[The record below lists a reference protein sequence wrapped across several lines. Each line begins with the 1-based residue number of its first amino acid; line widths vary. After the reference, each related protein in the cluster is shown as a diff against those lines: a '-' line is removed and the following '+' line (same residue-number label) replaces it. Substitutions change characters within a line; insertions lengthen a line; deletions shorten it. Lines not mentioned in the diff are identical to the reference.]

1 MALQSPPHPRD
12 AVALSL
18 TGVGRRFASGL
29 EAVRGFDLDVRDGEV
44 VSLLGPSGC
53 GKTTVLRMIAGLD
66 QPSEGRIT
74 GRDAPGSATPGAVGY
89 VFQDPTLMPWATVE
103 ANVRLPL
110 RLIGTPD
117 AAAKERAAALIA
129 LVGLSGFEKAHPA
142 ALSGGMR
149 MRASIARALVTRPRL
164 LLMDEP
170 FAALDEITRFRLNE
184 DLLRLR
190 DEVGCTVLFVTHSV
204 YESVWL
210 SDRIAVMTARPG
222 RVSEVIPVA
231 FGARTAALRQDPG
244 YVALCGAVS
253 EALARAMTA
262 GAPA

>member
-1 MALQSPPHPRD
+1 MSPLPPPTPQQA
-12 AVALSL
+12 AVLSL

-29 EAVRGFDLDVRDGEV
+29 EAVRGFDLEVQDGEV
-44 VSLLGPSGC
+44 VCLLGPSGC

-66 QPSEGRIT
+66 RPSEGRIE
-74 GRDAPGSATPGAVGY
+74 GRDAPGAVTPGAVGY
-89 VFQDPTLMPWATVE
+89 VFQDATLMPWATVE

-110 RLIGTPD
+110 RLIRTPD
-117 AAAKERAAALIA
+117 AEAKERAAALIR
-129 LVGLSGFEKAHPA
+129 LVGLSGFEGTHHA

-222 RVSEVIPVA
+222 RVAEIISVA
-231 FGARTAALRQDPG
+231 LGPRGAALRQDPS
-244 YVALCGAVS
+244 YVALCGTVS
-253 EALARAMTA
+253 EALARAMA
-262 GAPA
+262 GGVPA

>member
-1 MALQSPPHPRD
+1 MSPLSPPSPQAA
-12 AVALSL
+12 AVLSL
-18 TGVGRRFASGL
+18 TDVGRRFASGL
-29 EAVRGFDLDVRDGEV
+29 EAVRQFDLELRDGEV

-66 QPSEGRIT
+66 RPSEGRIE
-74 GRDAPGSATPGAVGY
+74 GRDAPGRATPGSVGY
-89 VFQDPTLMPWATVE
+89 VFQDATLMPWATVD

-110 RLIGTPD
+110 RLIRTPD
-117 AAAKERAAALIA
+117 GEARERAAALIQ
-129 LVGLSGFEKAHPA
+129 LVGLSGFGGAHPA

-149 MRASIARALVTRPRL
+149 MRVSIARALVTRPRL

-210 SDRIAVMTARPG
+210 SNRVAVMTARPG
-222 RVSEVIPVA
+222 RVAEAIPVEL
-231 FGARTAALRQDPG
+231 GPRTAALRQNTA
-244 YVALCGAVS
+244 YVALCGTVS
-253 EALARAMTA
+253 EALARAMAA
-262 GAPA
+262 GGPA